1 MANYFFFI
9 KSDKTKERISRGN
22 FQTLE
27 HAQRS
32 FAKSK
37 RLPLSEFNRLFKVE
51 KYDSSRP

>member
-1 MANYFFFI
+1 MADYFFFI
-9 KSDKTKERISRGN
+9 KIDKTKERISKGKY
-22 FQTLE
+22 QSLE
-27 HAQRS
+27 DAQRS

>member
-1 MANYFFFI
+1 MADYFFFI
-9 KSDKTKERISRGN
+9 KLDKTKEKISKGKY
-22 FQTLE
+22 QSLE
-27 HAQRS
+27 DAQNS